1 MKSAPTTPVD
11 SFELIL
17 DRARVLLK
25 TFPAFGE
32 ISAMSELIKL
42 GVSPSISF
50 FAIRGAQVLEL
61 QLAQTHLH
69 IKK

>member
-1 MKSAPTTPVD
+1 MVPTIPVD
-11 SFELIL
+11 NFELIL

-32 ISAMSELIKL
+32 VSAMSELIKL
-42 GVSPSISF
+42 GVSPPISF
-50 FAIRGAQVLEL
+50 FAVRGAQVLEL
-61 QLAQTHLH
+61 QLSQTHLY